1 MQTMTASCS
10 IPVELLPL
18 TSKQHFRHAQ
28 FLCSGTRKAVRNQ
41 GRSRI

>member
-1 MQTMTASCS
+1 MQTMTACCS

-18 TSKQHFRHAQ
+18 TSKQHCRHAL
-28 FLCSGTRKAVRNQ
+28 FLSSGTQKAVRNQ